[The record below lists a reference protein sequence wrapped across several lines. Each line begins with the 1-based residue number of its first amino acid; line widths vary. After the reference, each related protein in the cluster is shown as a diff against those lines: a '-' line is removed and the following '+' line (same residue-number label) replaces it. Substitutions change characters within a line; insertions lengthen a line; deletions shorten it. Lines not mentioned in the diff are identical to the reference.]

1 MKGSNTV
8 EAVGCAK
15 QRADKEYLAFS
26 DYTTLTLD
34 YPISAAKA
42 FAKLSDPFKFVYISG
57 EGANPAGTGVLFA
70 RVKGR
75 AETALL
81 QLSSSHPSL
90 KVYNVRPAYIDPG
103 DNFLAERPRAM
114 VDRIANLLAPVAR
127 TLTPSY
133 VSPTDKL
140 AEVLVELAIG
150 DGTPV
155 AGGNGVEAG
164 GRTLRNVALRRMERV

>member
-1 MKGSNTV
+1 MCK
-8 EAVGCAK
+8 
-15 QRADKEYLAFS
+15 RHADQEYLGSS
-26 DYTTLTLD
+26 DYTTLTHD

-81 QLSSSHPSL
+81 ELSSSSSSL

-103 DNFLAERPRAM
+103 ANVLAERPLVM
-114 VDRIANLLAPVAR
+114 VEKIVKFLAPVLR

-140 AEVLVELAIG
+140 AEVLVELATG
-150 DGTPV
+150 DGAPV
-155 AGGNGVEAG
+155 APGNGVEAG
-164 GRTLRNVALRRMERV
+164 GRTLRNVALRRMERAEVSG

>member
-1 MKGSNTV
+1 MAS
-8 EAVGCAK
+8 
-15 QRADKEYLAFS
+15 S
-26 DYTTLTLD
+26 DYTILTHD

-42 FAKLSDPFKFVYISG
+42 FAKLSDPFKSVYISG

-81 QLSSSHPSL
+81 QLSSSYPSL
-90 KVYNVRPAYIDPG
+90 KLYNVRPAYIDPD

-114 VDRIANLLAPVAR
+114 VDKIANFLAPMVKI
-127 TLTPSY
+127 LTPSY
-133 VSPTDKL
+133 VSPTDKM
-140 AEVLVELAIG
+140 AEVVVELALG

-155 AGGNGVEAG
+155 AGGNGVEAR
-164 GRTLRNVALRRMERV
+164 GRTLRTVALRRLEGA